1 MKIQNSR
8 GVPRSLGDQIEMSCL
23 NKKAKY
29 ELQDPAHQSKESDG
43 LPDLAIKPN
52 PEGTNHRTP
61 YPFTN
66 MKIGE
71 TAVMRATHHREMLP
85 MMSPFSCTND
95 SI

>member
-43 LPDLAIKPN
+43 LPDLAVKTKP
-52 PEGTNHRTP
+52 EHTNQKTL
-61 YPFTN
+61 YPFSN

-71 TAVMRATHHREMLP
+71 TAVMSATHHREMLP